1 MRKKA
6 LVLSIHEPCSEI
18 WNEMEIDEQGRF
30 CRKCEKIVVDFTSM
44 SDQEIS
50 KIFEKANCNG
60 NKICG
65 RLKESQLNRPLEYR
79 EYNSQRYFAL
89 PVLLSGTMFI
99 HSLNLNA
106 ADNPENGKSNIENS
120 IAATDNKEYIVRGTI
135 INDEGQPVPCATI
148 SYVEKSNSRN
158 MVSVTD
164 ENGDF
169 YFTTSN
175 DEVFTLT
182 IQHNDYKTEI
192 VPYNSTIIQGSI
204 SITLQCKS
212 PREWNTEY
220 YVMEGRVMNEK
231 GKPLVGATIKLLG
244 TKRGANSRADGSF
257 RIVKLQKGKY
267 QIEVSYIGYR
277 ECKVEVVLD
286 NTVNNNLVIKLLE
299 KDPNDIKVFAGF
311 ISDGRREMVNQED
324 IGTVRR
330 IKLQNY

>member
-18 WNEMEIDEQGRF
+18 WTEMEIDEQGRF
-30 CRKCEKIVVDFTSM
+30 CRRCEKIVVDFTSM

-50 KIFEKANCNG
+50 RIFEKAKCNG
-60 NKICG
+60 EKICG

-99 HSLNLNA
+99 HSLNLSA
-106 ADNPENGKSNIENS
+106 ADNPENGKSKIENS

-148 SYVEKSNSRN
+148 SYVEKSNSSK

-182 IQHNDYKTEI
+182 VQHNDYK
-192 VPYNSTIIQGSI
+192 
-204 SITLQCKS
+204 
-212 PREWNTEY
+212 
-220 YVMEGRVMNEK
+220 
-231 GKPLVGATIKLLG
+231 IK
-244 TKRGANSRADGSF
+244 
-257 RIVKLQKGKY
+257 
-267 QIEVSYIGYR
+267 
-277 ECKVEVVLD
+277 
-286 NTVNNNLVIKLLE
+286 
-299 KDPNDIKVFAGF
+299 
-311 ISDGRREMVNQED
+311 
-324 IGTVRR
+324 
-330 IKLQNY
+330 